1 MAHPYRVPTTRGRS
15 ASISTTIRLPPLQ
28 GTYNQ
33 WQTRIHYY
41 HWLKMKAKCKQA
53 ARGLCEMG
61 GFTRL
66 L

>member
-1 MAHPYRVPTTRGRS
+1 M
-15 ASISTTIRLPPLQ
+15 LPLLSFLPHQ

-33 WQTRIHYY
+33 WQARVHYY
-41 HWLKMKAKCKQA
+41 HWLKVKRQCQDQ
-53 ARGLCEMG
+53 GFCEMG